1 MRPSSPQFAVRAT
14 FVAVALAFLVAGCG
28 TRNAVV
34 ADRNGEPLILLGHDP
49 VAYFAVGKAIRGN
62 PDIAAHHD
70 GNVYYFV
77 SDQHRRQFLDEP
89 ARYAPQY
96 GGFCA
101 SGAAYGVKLG
111 SDPTEWR
118 IVDGRLFIFGDVLG
132 REYWLLDPRWHIEKA
147 DLLWPET
154 GANGH
159 RYQSLKR
166 FVVRVPWYKDGRT
179 VHAEWQAAHPGRRVD
194 YDPGGVIQN
203 LFVKYPGWRAREG
216 HQQPMVGLV
225 GVDACPPACVGA
237 ESKGF
242 SAP

>member
-1 MRPSSPQFAVRAT
+1 MSQTLRRLAVHRFLIAS
-14 FVAVALAFLVAGCG
+14 ALAILVAGCG

-34 ADRNGEPLILLGHDP
+34 ADRNGEPLMLLGHDP
-49 VAYFAVGKAIRGN
+49 VAYFTVGKAIRGD
-62 PDIAAHHD
+62 PEVAARHD
-70 GNVYYFV
+70 DNVYYFV
-77 SDQHRRQFLDEP
+77 SDAHRRLFLADP

-147 DLLWPET
+147 DLMWPET

-166 FVVRVPWYKDGRT
+166 FVVKVPWYKDGRT
-179 VHAEWQAAHPGRRVD
+179 VHDEWQAAHPGQRVD
-194 YDPGGVIQN
+194 YNPGGVVQN

-216 HQQPMVGLV
+216 HQQPALGLV

-237 ESKGF
+237 ESKGYLG
-242 SAP
+242 P